1 MEMTFGVPL
10 LVGLLYALGVVRKI
24 GRRERLRKLQLR
36 RSTGAREPMTL
47 SKPTPSARSEMHA
60 YDDPTTVMDQ
70 IRTTT
75 SPARTRRALKS
86 RTKRT

>member
-1 MEMTFGVPL
+1 MEITLGLPL
-10 LVGLLYALGVVRKI
+10 LVGLLYALSVVRKI
-24 GRRERLRKLQLR
+24 GRRERLRRLQLQ
-36 RSTGAREPMTL
+36 RSTGTCEPFTF
-47 SKPTPSARSEMHA
+47 SKPAQSARSEMHA